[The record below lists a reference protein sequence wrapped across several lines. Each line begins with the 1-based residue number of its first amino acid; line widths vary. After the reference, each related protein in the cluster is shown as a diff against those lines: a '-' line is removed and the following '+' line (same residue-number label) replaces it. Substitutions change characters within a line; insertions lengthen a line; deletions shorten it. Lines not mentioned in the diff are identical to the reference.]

1 MPEQKYFCSGI
12 LLYAV
17 CNMPV
22 LKMRIFFIGDAHY
35 LWQRNT
41 VSLKVVF
48 GMPFCEVL
56 QRAFFCAVASF
67 AEDYFLRANA
77 EFASISFNPSKVLL
91 KRMAPAEAWVI
102 F

>member
-1 MPEQKYFCSGI
+1 ME
-12 LLYAV
+12 
-17 CNMPV
+17 
-22 LKMRIFFIGDAHY
+22 MRTIFINDAHY

-48 GMPFCEVL
+48 GVPFREVL
-56 QRAFFCAVASF
+56 QRAFLLRSCKFY
-67 AEDYFLRANA
+67 EDYFLRANA

>member
-22 LKMRIFFIGDAHY
+22 LEVCIFINGDAHY
-35 LWQRNT
+35 LYQRCAL
-41 VSLKVVF
+41 SLAKKYRISES
-48 GMPFCEVL
+48 GIWD
-56 QRAFFCAVASF
+56 AFFAKF
-67 AEDYFLRANA
+67 YN
-77 EFASISFNPSKVLL
+77 VLFSTQL
-91 KRMAPAEAWVI
+91 QVLP

>member
-56 QRAFFCAVASF
+56 QRAFF
-67 AEDYFLRANA
+67 LRSCK
-77 EFASISFNPSKVLL
+77 FCRRLFSKG
-91 KRMAPAEAWVI
+91 
-102 F
+102 